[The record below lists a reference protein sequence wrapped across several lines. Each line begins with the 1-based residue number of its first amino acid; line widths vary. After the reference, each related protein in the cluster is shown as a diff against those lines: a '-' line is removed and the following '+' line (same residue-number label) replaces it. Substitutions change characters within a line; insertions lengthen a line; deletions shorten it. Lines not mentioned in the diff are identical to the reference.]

1 VTYTWLA
8 SWLNTHLD
16 ELITM
21 RRQLHAHP
29 ELGMHEYKTTEL
41 LIQRLKACGLA
52 PRILPKGT
60 GVVVDIGREGPIV
73 VLRADIDALPLVDT
87 KDVTYR
93 STVDGVCHACGHD
106 AHTVIALGTALALA
120 GVPHLPGRIRIVF
133 QPGEE
138 IMAGAREVIAAGE
151 LDGVERAFALHCD
164 PRLPVGQVG
173 LRAGPITAACDM
185 IEVVVTGPGG
195 HTARPQLT
203 VDLVDTLAR
212 VAVDVPAILAR
223 QIDIRAGFSLVWGAV
238 RAGGAPNA
246 IPSEGTLRGT
256 IRVLDHAAWTDA
268 EKYVRAVIGDV
279 VAASGAGLDIRYKR
293 GIPPVV
299 NDETSIALMRSAV
312 EAELGN
318 PAVTGT
324 EMSMGGEDFA
334 WYGERVPIGL
344 ARLGV
349 HGSNLPTMADLHQS
363 EFNIDEQALGYGV
376 RIFVS
381 TALAALAAA

>member
-1 VTYTWLA
+1 MTYTWLA